1 MHCASSFSSHRPP
14 DLRKL
19 YFKAGAENKPTVF
32 LFTDT
37 QVVVESFLEDI
48 NNILSSGEV
57 PNLYSKAEDFEEVQQ
72 GWDSSGQAQHT
83 PLLADALAHTSP
95 GRHASTHLSW
105 QTCQHTP
112 LLADMP
118 AHSSPGRRASRRW

>member
-1 MHCASSFSSHRPP
+1 MTHCASSSCDPA

-19 YFKAGAENKPTVF
+19 YFKAGVENKPTVF

-57 PNLYSKAEDFEEVQQ
+57 PNLYSKAEDFEEVRQ
-72 GWDSSGQAQHT
+72 GVGWVQDST
-83 PLLADALAHTSP
+83 
-95 GRHASTHLSW
+95 
-105 QTCQHTP
+105 
-112 LLADMP
+112 
-118 AHSSPGRRASRRW
+118 AHSFTGT